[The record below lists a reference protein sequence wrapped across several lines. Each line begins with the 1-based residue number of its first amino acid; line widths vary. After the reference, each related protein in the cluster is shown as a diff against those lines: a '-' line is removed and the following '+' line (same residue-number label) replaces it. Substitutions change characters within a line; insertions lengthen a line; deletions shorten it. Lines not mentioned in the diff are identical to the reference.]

1 MISTTVHACTL
12 IPQHTLLDCL
22 FAMSI
27 RMYEKKR
34 YCRLHGHFEGV
45 SDGNV
50 SPDNHAIHRLPIS
63 SPTNSQHNH
72 QGIVRRTR
80 CYVGWIGQVVIEPS
94 IFRRFSRLGQRRIG
108 QMASLRWDG
117 LRIRG
122 MLTGRH
128 NTGCG
133 WANPSCISRSK
144 NPLRHCRKGLRIANR
159 YIYAQVESMNAH
171 KGVHRFS
178 TSSTTRC
185 WSTTVSSWYMG
196 SCDCELKETA

>member
-80 CYVGWIGQVVIEPS
+80 CYVGWIGQLVIQPS
-94 IFRRFSRLGQRRIG
+94 IVRRFPNDL
-108 QMASLRWDG
+108 
-117 LRIRG
+117 
-122 MLTGRH
+122 
-128 NTGCG
+128 
-133 WANPSCISRSK
+133 ANPSYNALRPSDVVENPSRRCPTGRPCRGFCSLQNVQVISFQ
-144 NPLRHCRKGLRIANR
+144 PLNR
-159 YIYAQVESMNAH
+159 LNWIQSI
-171 KGVHRFS
+171 VHRVG
-178 TSSTTRC
+178 SSGTI
-185 WSTTVSSWYMG
+185 MG
-196 SCDCELKETA
+196 TQRSIVHA